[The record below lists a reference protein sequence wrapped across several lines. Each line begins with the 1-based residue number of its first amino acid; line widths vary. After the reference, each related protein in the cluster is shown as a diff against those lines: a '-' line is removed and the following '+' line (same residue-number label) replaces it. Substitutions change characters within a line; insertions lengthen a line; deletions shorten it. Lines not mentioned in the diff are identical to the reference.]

1 MTLTGRSNFSIDASN
16 TNSKVQANDIKFN
29 TSLSSNDI
37 KVYWDSTLNSLVFAK
52 A

>member
-1 MTLTGRSNFSIDASN
+1 MTLEGKSNFLIEASN
-16 TNSKVQANDIKFN
+16 TNSKVQANNLKFN